1 MNESDNNSPS
11 ATRLQFELEEET
23 QVSSTDYQQI
33 LESLSES
40 QLTPEEALR
49 ADRRQTVAPKI
60 IERRLSQSIQ
70 NEIQKENPAPW
81 WKKWLRR

>member
-1 MNESDNNSPS
+1 MNESDNHSPS

-23 QVSSTDYQQI
+23 QIRSTDCQQL

-40 QLTPEEALR
+40 QLSPEEALR

-60 IERRLSQSIQ
+60 IERRLIQSIQ
-70 NEIQKENPAPW
+70 SESRKENPAPW